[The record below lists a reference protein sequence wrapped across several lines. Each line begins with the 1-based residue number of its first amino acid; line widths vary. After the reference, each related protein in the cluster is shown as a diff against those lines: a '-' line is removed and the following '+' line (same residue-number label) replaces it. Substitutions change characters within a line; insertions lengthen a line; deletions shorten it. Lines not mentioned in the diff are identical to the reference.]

1 MEIESLFGLPAHPL
15 LVHAPVVLIPLAA
28 FTALV
33 ALVWTGG
40 RRPLALATVLL
51 AWAGAVGAVLA
62 AGAGEA
68 LQNALGE
75 DNPLVHDHAEL
86 GESLRIIA
94 FVFALAATVF
104 VAVVWADRLPVA
116 AESGIGRLLR
126 RRGAVVG
133 AGVLMVLLAA
143 LATGWTIQ
151 TGHSGAKA
159 VWQEEWQQRGT
170 HTGSPGDHDAGA
182 LRRAAPVVSA
192 AR

>member
-33 ALVWTGG
+33 AVVWAGG
-40 RRPLALATVLL
+40 RRPLALATFLF

-68 LQNALGE
+68 LEHALDE
-75 DNPLVHDHAEL
+75 NSALVHDHAEM
-86 GESLRIIA
+86 GEALRIIA
-94 FVFALAATVF
+94 FVFAVAATLF
-104 VAVVWADRLPVA
+104 LAVVWSDRMPFS
-116 AESGIGRLLR
+116 AESGLGRALR

-133 AGVLMVLLAA
+133 VGVLMILLGA

-170 HTGSPGDHDAGA
+170 ETEGPADDDSGA
-182 LRRAAPVVSA
+182 VIAPAMRTAS
-192 AR
+192 R